1 VLNYIASLAV
11 EGETALVVKQ
21 KDNTWPAYLPEKW
34 RGEASWYCNTGSFI
48 VSRFVDGRVSASAS
62 NCTHCLAMMLDD
74 IGTKSKLPPL
84 PPTWIMETSPGNY
97 QYGYAFNEQPT
108 VGEFST
114 AIKAIAAAGYTD
126 PGACNPVRNFR
137 LPGSINQK
145 NGFASVLTEFTPG
158 REYSVGDICAALG
171 VVPGVA
177 DTATMRPVG
186 LADDGDDDVLAWI
199 AERGDLLENAN
210 GEGWCGVV
218 CPNSSEHTDGNPMG
232 RYRPVSRAYTCFHGH
247 CVDDWN
253 SARYLT
259 WVAEQGG
266 PDHQHG
272 LRDELLATVMAG
284 ALGKISPTT
293 AFPDETVEIIRE
305 VNRKEMGRLE
315 KAEWYERFAYIMSDD
330 AYFDMMERREIMR
343 KSFNAVFA
351 HIPCKSIH
359 GTAKVAAS
367 VCYDENRQAK
377 GARTLQGVTYAAGE
391 SVLATMD
398 GAVFGNRWRDARPPT
413 TEGDAS
419 RWLEHVER
427 LIPEQF
433 EREHVLDVLAYK
445 LQHADKKINHAV
457 LHGGLP
463 GSGKDTLYAPFLW
476 AIGRSNVSIVKNE
489 ELSSSWGYALEA
501 EVMVINELRQ
511 AEARDRRA
519 MENVLKPIIAA
530 PPEYLP
536 VNREGLHP
544 YNALNRIWVL
554 CFSNER
560 AAISIPSNDR
570 RWFCVW
576 SDAPRMT
583 DAEGAAMWAWYERG
597 GNAIVAGYL
606 ASRDVSAFLPGA
618 SPPMTEAK
626 AIMVER
632 GRSAHEEYLQ
642 LQIEAR
648 IGVFSLGV
656 IAGPWHA
663 ICDALT
669 QPGQHRIHPSALMHA
684 LNEAGWS
691 DAGRLMSKANT
702 TKKQVFVSAEMA
714 ARYTK
719 SQLRDMVEAP
729 LEVGLRVVKN
739 PPAAG

>member
-1 VLNYIASLAV
+1 MLDYIASLAV

-21 KDNTWPAYLPEKW
+21 KDNTWPAYLPDKW

-48 VSRFVDGRVSASAS
+48 TSRFVDGRVSASAS

-74 IGTKSKLPPL
+74 IGTKSKTPPL
-84 PPTWIMETSPGNY
+84 PPTWIMETSPGNF

-108 VGEFST
+108 VGEFSA

-145 NGFASVLTEFTPG
+145 NGFASVLVEFTPG
-158 REYSVGDICAALG
+158 REYSLGEICAALG
-171 VVPGVA
+171 VTPGVA
-177 DTATMRPVG
+177 DTATLRPVA
-186 LADDGDDDVLAWI
+186 LQDDGDDDVLAWI
-199 AERGDLLENAN
+199 AERGELLERGNA
-210 GEGWCGVV
+210 EGWYGVV
-218 CPNSSEHTDGNPMG
+218 CPNAAEHTDGNPMG

-253 SARYLT
+253 SARYLA

-284 ALGKISPTT
+284 ALGKISPTP
-293 AFPDETVEIIRE
+293 AFRDETVEIIRE

-330 AYFDMMERREIMR
+330 AYFDMLERREIMR
-343 KSFNAVFA
+343 KAFNAIFA

-359 GTAKVAAS
+359 GEGKAKVTAS

-398 GAVFGNRWRDARPPT
+398 GLVYGNRWRDARPPT
-413 TEGDAS
+413 AEGDAS

-445 LQHADKKINHAV
+445 LQHADRKINHAV

-536 VNREGLHP
+536 VNRKGLHP

-606 ASRDVSAFLPGA
+606 ASRDVSKFNPGA

-648 IGVFSLGV
+648 IGVFSMGV

-684 LNEAGWS
+684 LNESGWQ
-691 DAGRLMSKANT
+691 DAGRIMSKTNT
-702 TKKQVFVSAEMA
+702 TKKQVFVSADMA

-729 LEVGLRVVKN
+729 AAPTVLRAV
-739 PPAAG
+739 

>member
-1 VLNYIASLAV
+1 
-11 EGETALVVKQ
+11 
-21 KDNTWPAYLPEKW
+21 
-34 RGEASWYCNTGSFI
+34 
-48 VSRFVDGRVSASAS
+48 
-62 NCTHCLAMMLDD
+62 
-74 IGTKSKLPPL
+74 
-84 PPTWIMETSPGNY
+84 
-97 QYGYAFNEQPT
+97 
-108 VGEFST
+108 
-114 AIKAIAAAGYTD
+114 
-126 PGACNPVRNFR
+126 
-137 LPGSINQK
+137 
-145 NGFASVLTEFTPG
+145 
-158 REYSVGDICAALG
+158 
-171 VVPGVA
+171 
-177 DTATMRPVG
+177 
-186 LADDGDDDVLAWI
+186 
-199 AERGDLLENAN
+199 
-210 GEGWCGVV
+210 
-218 CPNSSEHTDGNPMG
+218 
-232 RYRPVSRAYTCFHGH
+232 
-247 CVDDWN
+247 
-253 SARYLT
+253 
-259 WVAEQGG
+259 VAEQGG

-284 ALGKISPTT
+284 ALGKISPTV
-293 AFPDETVEIIRE
+293 AFPDETIEIIRE

-315 KAEWYERFAYIMSDD
+315 KAEWYERFAYIISDD
-330 AYFDMMERREIMR
+330 AYFDMLERREIMR
-343 KSFNAVFA
+343 KAFNAIYA
-351 HIPCKSIH
+351 HIGCTTVH
-359 GTAKVAAS
+359 GKTKVAAS

-398 GAVFGNRWRDARPPT
+398 GAVYGNRWRDARPPT
-413 TEGDAS
+413 AEGDAS
-419 RWLEHVER
+419 RWLGHVER

-433 EREHVLDVLAYK
+433 ERDHVLDVLAYK
-445 LQHADKKINHAV
+445 LQHADRKINHAV

-536 VNREGLHP
+536 VNRKGLHP

-606 ASRDVSAFLPGA
+606 AARDVSAFLPGA

-648 IGVFSLGV
+648 IGVFSMGV

-684 LNEAGWS
+684 LNEAGWQ
-691 DAGRLMSKANT
+691 DAGRIMSKTNT
-702 TKKQVFVSAEMA
+702 TKKQVFVSADMA

-729 LEVGLRVVKN
+729 AAPTVLRAV
-739 PPAAG
+739 